1 MSNFMLG
8 NLTVEEMEHRL
19 GITLTDEQRKRMS
32 DIRCNDAQNIPEGQ
46 WHCFDIP
53 FVVICGSLEVAY
65 MWRDILEPK
74 EKELQTRI
82 EFAIQN

>member
-1 MSNFMLG
+1 MSGFMLG

-19 GITLTDEQRKRMS
+19 GITLTDEQRTRMS

-53 FVVICGSLEVAY
+53 FVVVCGSLDVVY
-65 MWRDILEPK
+65 MWRYILEPRK
-74 EKELQTRI
+74 KELQTRI
-82 EFAIQN
+82 EFVIQN

>member
-1 MSNFMLG
+1 MSNLMLG

-19 GITLTDEQRKRMS
+19 GITLTDAQRTRMS